1 MVDVTREIERKYEA
15 TDGGGLPD
23 LAGVAGVAGVT
34 DQGVVTLDATYYDT
48 PGRRLAADGITLR
61 RRTGG
66 DEGWHLKLPVGPD
79 ARDEIRAPLSDA
91 LPAGLAGLVRSR
103 TRGAELSPLVHLLS
117 ERTVRRLVDADGAL
131 LAVLSADRVTAR
143 RLAPEPGE
151 PVRWTEVEV
160 ELAPGGDP
168 ALLDALEPRLTDAGL
183 RRSATPS
190 KLARA
195 LAETDPDRRGEGA
208 TGSERAT
215 GAGKPTETE
224 KPAKAGKT
232 GKAAKAAKAAKPG
245 KSAKAGKAAKE
256 GRDKR
261 DKRDKRG
268 KQDKRGK
275 PKKATAGDIVLDY
288 ARRQAAEIVA
298 LDPAVRL
305 ETPDSVHRMRV
316 ATRRLRSAFRS
327 YREVLDRA
335 VTDPVG
341 DELKWLAA
349 ELGVDRDHEVLTA
362 RLGERLGEVPVEL
375 RLGPVAARLRIWSQA
390 RRGGSRERVLGVLD
404 GERYLALLNALDALV
419 AGPPLRPAAA
429 RPWAEVIPR
438 AVLRDYDRL
447 SGRVE
452 AALATPAGPGRDAL
466 LHEARKDAKRARYAA
481 EVARPAVG
489 EPAKA
494 FAGLMARVQDLLG
507 DHQDSVVARKA
518 LRELAVQA
526 HGAGES
532 AFTFGLL
539 LGREEARAAARE
551 RELPGLWAEVSR
563 EEHRAALGA

>member
-224 KPAKAGKT
+224 KPAKA
-232 GKAAKAAKAAKPG
+232 AKAAKPG

-268 KQDKRGK
+268 KRGKRGK

-494 FAGLMARVQDLLG
+494 FAGLMTRVQDLLG

>member
-208 TGSERAT
+208 TGAERAT

-224 KPAKAGKT
+224 KPAKA
-232 GKAAKAAKAAKPG
+232 AKAEKAGKAAKPG
-245 KSAKAGKAAKE
+245 KSAKAGKAAKA
-256 GRDKR
+256 GR

-268 KQDKRGK
+268 KRVK

-494 FAGLMARVQDLLG
+494 FAGLMTRVQDLLG

>member
-23 LAGVAGVAGVT
+23 LAGVAGVAGAT

-195 LAETDPDRRGEGA
+195 LAETDPDRRGEGV
-208 TGSERAT
+208 TGSEQAT

-224 KPAKAGKT
+224 KPAKPAKAG
-232 GKAAKAAKAAKPG
+232 KAAKAAKPG
-245 KSAKAGKAAKE
+245 KSAKAGKAAKA
-256 GRDKR
+256 GRDKQG
-261 DKRDKRG
+261 KRV
-268 KQDKRGK
+268 K

-390 RRGGSRERVLGVLD
+390 RRGGSRDRVLGVLD
-404 GERYLALLNALDALV
+404 GDRYLALLNALDALV

-452 AALATPAGPGRDAL
+452 AALAAPAGPDRDAL

-481 EVARPAVG
+481 EVARPAAG

-539 LGREEARAAARE
+539 LGREEARAADRE

>member
-117 ERTVRRLVDADGAL
+117 ERTVRRLVDTDGAL

-208 TGSERAT
+208 TGAERAT

-224 KPAKAGKT
+224 KP
-232 GKAAKAAKAAKPG
+232 AKAAKAAKPG

-261 DKRDKRG
+261 DKRGKRG
-268 KQDKRGK
+268 KRVK

>member
-23 LAGVAGVAGVT
+23 LAGVAGVAGAT

-79 ARDEIRAPLSDA
+79 VRDEIRAPLSDA

-195 LAETDPDRRGEGA
+195 LAETDPDRRSEGA
-208 TGSERAT
+208 TGAEQAT
-215 GAGKPTETE
+215 GAGKATETE
-224 KPAKAGKT
+224 KPAKAAKAGKT
-232 GKAAKAAKAAKPG
+232 GKAAKNGKPG

-256 GRDKR
+256 GRDKQGKQG
-261 DKRDKRG
+261 KRDKRV
-268 KQDKRGK
+268 KS
-275 PKKATAGDIVLDY
+275 KKATAGDIVLDY

-452 AALATPAGPGRDAL
+452 AALATPAGPDRDAL

>member
-208 TGSERAT
+208 TGAEQAT
-215 GAGKPTETE
+215 GAGKPTEPE
-224 KPAKAGKT
+224 KPAKAGKAGKT
-232 GKAAKAAKAAKPG
+232 GKAAKNGKPG
-245 KSAKAGKAAKE
+245 KSAKAGKAAKA
-256 GRDKR
+256 GRDKQGKR
-261 DKRDKRG
+261 DKRV
-268 KQDKRGK
+268 K

-390 RRGGSRERVLGVLD
+390 RRGGSRDRVLGVLD

-429 RPWAEVIPR
+429 RPWAEVIPG

-452 AALATPAGPGRDAL
+452 AALATPAGPDRDAL

>member
-23 LAGVAGVAGVT
+23 LAGVAGVAGAL

-208 TGSERAT
+208 TGAEQAT

-224 KPAKAGKT
+224 KPAKPAKA
-232 GKAAKAAKAAKPG
+232 GKAAKAEKAGKAAKNG
-245 KSAKAGKAAKE
+245 KSAKAGKAAKA
-256 GRDKR
+256 G
-261 DKRDKRG
+261 RDKRG
-268 KQDKRGK
+268 KQDKRVK

-327 YREVLDRA
+327 YRDVLDRA